1 MQSAG
6 QCGRGVLVQVLQN
19 PSGRLPASRCHGE
32 QNAFQ
37 VSNNRKYMP
46 INFVKRVGYV
56 TVYLNLSLIID
67 YNYIPL
73 LIIAVNMNPI

>member
-37 VSNNRKYMP
+37 VSTNRKYNMTI

-67 YNYIPL
+67 YIFPS
-73 LIIAVNMNPI
+73 